1 MLYCTAAFITHTLP
15 RPHTLPYQVV
25 ESPQVEGAS
34 INKDTA
40 KLLNENVD
48 TLKKVLDNAT
58 QLEQV
63 NELAKHH
70 TEIEQLVQNA
80 PLFDEVR
87 C

>member
-1 MLYCTAAFITHTLP
+1 MYCTAAFITHTLP
-15 RPHTLPYQVV
+15 PPHTLPYQAV

-34 INKDTA
+34 IDKDMA

-70 TEIEQLVQNA
+70 AEIEQLVQNA